1 MNDANSPPSDPQNS
15 PAPRVKGVLREA
27 VETLGLSV
35 LLAFGLRTFV
45 AEARY
50 IPSES
55 MLPTL
60 EINDRLIIDK
70 VSYDFTDP
78 QRGDIV
84 VFHPP
89 ESLGQKEAFIKR
101 LMGLPGDVIEVK
113 NGQLFVNGEPQKEPY
128 IAAKP
133 DYQYGPVTVP
143 PDSYLVL
150 GDNRN
155 KSFDSH
161 YWGFVP
167 KDHLIGRA
175 VFRFWPPSRLGELN

>member
-1 MNDANSPPSDPQNS
+1 MTDSSSQPPS
-15 PAPRVKGVLREA
+15 PAQPSSAKSLWRETA
-27 VETLGLSV
+27 ETLGLSL

-60 EINDRLIIDK
+60 EVNDRLIIDK
-70 VSYDFTDP
+70 LSYNFGNP
-78 QRGDIV
+78 QHGDIV
-84 VFHPP
+84 VFYPP
-89 ESLGQKEAFIKR
+89 DALYEKDAFIKR
-101 LMGLPGDVIEVK
+101 VIGLPGDVVEVK
-113 NGQLFVNGEPQKEPY
+113 DGQVYLNGEPQIESY
-128 IAAKP
+128 IAARP
-133 DYQYGPVTVP
+133 DYQFGPVTVP
-143 PDSYLVL
+143 ADAYLVL

-167 KDHLIGRA
+167 QDNVIGRA